1 MFRTVAMSILV
12 LAAAPA
18 SELMAAEVTDAPQ
31 AAATPQGQEAVRR
44 ARELV
49 AQQLKAGNEAIEVK
63 QVKPQTWNNSGMG
76 CAKPGSMTLQ
86 VITEGYVV
94 ALVAQGQEYRVHVSG
109 EKAFICDKPVLM
121 RGDPKRAGNLRGL
134 DVAIAQARADLVQR
148 LGLDASKVQVLG
160 AQAYRWQDNSMDC
173 PVTDQPVLAVPVNG
187 YKIQMQYSGR
197 IYTYH
202 TDLKAVR
209 ACPAIEA
216 Q

>member
-18 SELMAAEVTDAPQ
+18 SGLMAADVTDAPQ

-49 AQQLKAGNEAIEVK
+49 AQQLKAGDETIEVK
-63 QVKPQTWNNSGMG
+63 HVEPQTWNNSGMG

-94 ALVAQGQEYRVHVSG
+94 ALASQGHEYRVHVSG
-109 EKAFICDKPVLM
+109 DKAFICDKPVLM
-121 RGDPKRAGNLRGL
+121 RNEPKRSTNARGL
-134 DVAIAQARADLVQR
+134 DVAIAQARDDLVKR
-148 LGLDASKVQVLG
+148 LGIAASAVRVLG
-160 AQAYRWQDNSMDC
+160 VQPHRWQDNSMDC
-173 PVTDQPVLAVPVNG
+173 PVADQLVLAAPVDG
-187 YKIQMQYSGR
+187 YKIQLQHAGR
-197 IYTYH
+197 VYTYH
-202 TDLKAVR
+202 TDLTAVR

>member
-1 MFRTVAMSILV
+1 MSILV

-63 QVKPQTWNNSGMG
+63 QVEPQTWNNSGMG

-134 DVAIAQARADLVQR
+134 DVAMAQARADLVQR

-173 PVTDQPVLAVPVNG
+173 PVADQPVLAVPVNG